1 MTNIKYKSK
10 MYSNGDESIEE
21 LEKRVE
27 KLKDKYEELH
37 KNYIGY
43 LEVDMNRQAGL
54 VNAKKF
60 KVGKE
65 ISLLESRIKLKK
77 ELKKI
82 KEEEMY
88 GISQKMKKDIKLYE
102 MFLRINGLEEEF
114 ESFREKQEEEEIER
128 NE

>member
-43 LEVDMNRQAGL
+43 LGVDMNRQAGL

>member
-1 MTNIKYKSK
+1 
-10 MYSNGDESIEE
+10 
-21 LEKRVE
+21 
-27 KLKDKYEELH
+27 
-37 KNYIGY
+37 
-43 LEVDMNRQAGL
+43 MNRQAGI

-102 MFLRINGLEEEF
+102 MFLRINGLEDEF